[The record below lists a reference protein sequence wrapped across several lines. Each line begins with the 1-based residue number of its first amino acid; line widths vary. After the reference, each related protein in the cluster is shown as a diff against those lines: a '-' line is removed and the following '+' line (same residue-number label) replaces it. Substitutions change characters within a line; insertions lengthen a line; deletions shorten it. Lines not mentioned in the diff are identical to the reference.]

1 MHCGGALCIHSA
13 GCLKNV
19 SASFDKVTTLD
30 LGERLLNAGLL
41 TEPQLELARREQRL
55 RGQPLSKVVVDL
67 GLVDPERVAEFL
79 ASQTATERVSLTP
92 DLIDPTAVELIPKS
106 LARELR
112 LIPLRLEDG
121 GLTVAMADPSD
132 IRAIDRVRQLTGLP
146 IRIVAATERDIF
158 DQLERLDDHVEDI
171 QESIDQIIA
180 TREKE
185 AQIYGE
191 TGPDLEE
198 LAESTEGEAPTISLV
213 SQIIK
218 RAVERG
224 ASDIHFEPEQ
234 RLMRIRFRID
244 GVLQPDVLIP
254 KTVMPLVIARLKVMA
269 ELDVSENRVPQD
281 GRASVLVGRRVYHL
295 RVSTLP
301 TAYGE
306 SVVLRILTSSA
317 EFLNLSRLGM
327 AEDVEAAIREA
338 IERPYGVLIVTGP
351 TGSGKSTTLYAI
363 LREVCTGER
372 SIFTLEDPIEY
383 RMQGIRQT
391 QIREE
396 VGLTFSAGL
405 RALLRQDPDIMLIGE
420 TRDTETAQLMVRA
433 ALTGHLVFT
442 TLHTNNAA
450 GAIPRLIDMG
460 VEPYLLPDS
469 LIGVLAQRLVRKL
482 CPQCQQ
488 LVENPEQ
495 ILEDLNVTPPEGTPV
510 QLWAPGGCMRC
521 GNTGYRGRQ
530 GIFELMMMD
539 HRFHQPIVR
548 RAGAP
553 EFMRLARAGGM
564 RTMFEDGIRQA
575 LLGVTTVQEVLRVTR
590 CVTE

>member
-1 MHCGGALCIHSA
+1 M
-13 GCLKNV
+13 

-30 LGERLLNAGLL
+30 FGERLLHAGLL

-67 GLVDPERVAEFL
+67 GLMDPEQVAQFL
-79 ASQTATERVSLTP
+79 AEQTGTERVSLTP
-92 DLIDPTAVELIPKS
+92 EMVDPAAVDLIPKQ
-106 LARELR
+106 LARQLR
-112 LIPLRLEDG
+112 LIPLRMEEDA
-121 GLTVAMADPSD
+121 LTVAMADPSD

-146 IRIVAATERDIF
+146 LRIVVAPERDIF
-158 DQLERLDDHVEDI
+158 DQLERFDDRDEDI

-185 AQIYGE
+185 AQIFGQTAPVSE
-191 TGPDLEE
+191 ELEE
-198 LAESTEGEAPTISLV
+198 AGEGDAPTISLV

-218 RAVERG
+218 RAIERG

-254 KTVMPLVIARLKVMA
+254 RTVAPLVIARLKVMA
-269 ELDVSENRVPQD
+269 DLDVSENRVPQD
-281 GRASVLVGRRVYHL
+281 GRASVVVGRRAYHL

-383 RMQGIRQT
+383 RMQGVRQT

-396 VGLTFSAGL
+396 VGLTFSAVL

-482 CPQCQQ
+482 CSHCQQ
-488 LVENPEQ
+488 LMDNPEEVLQ
-495 ILEDLNVTPPEGTPV
+495 DLGITPPEGQTV
-510 QLWAPGGCMRC
+510 QLWTPGGCLRC

-539 HRFHQPIVR
+539 SRFHQPIVR

-553 EFMRLARAGGM
+553 EFMRLAKEGGM